1 MRPPFLFFL
10 VRDVCSVYIWNVA
23 GTSCFSVGILY
34 NVGALQRD
42 NYMLCG
48 KEREKYGSPDAG
60 NAGGRRKQPAD
71 DANRRNTT
79 IENDRRERRP

>member
-1 MRPPFLFFL
+1 MRPPFLFFWYGTCVL
-10 VRDVCSVYIWNVA
+10 YIYGMLRA
-23 GTSCFSVGILY
+23 SCFSVGILY
-34 NVGALQRD
+34 NVGALRRD

-71 DANRRNTT
+71 NANRRNTT